1 MGNSFLL
8 KKILIK
14 ILIPIVIILLFFII
28 MTHIVPGMNE
38 SICNYHVEFEQMDIN
53 GIVTQKYIDSTQ
65 HSTPIIVVSNFNSKS
80 ITIDLFGDT
89 SSSFDVITIGD
100 TIYKPLYSDTLTIR
114 NGSVITRKID
124 FECDN

>member
-1 MGNSFLL
+1 M
-8 KKILIK
+8 KILIT
-14 ILIPIVIILLFFII
+14 VIIGILFLVI
-28 MTHIVPGMNE
+28 MYHIVPSQKE
-38 SICNYHVEFEQMDIN
+38 SICNYHIEFEQMDVN

-65 HSTPIIVVSNFNSKS
+65 HSTPIIIVSNFNSKS